1 MGNSQMY
8 APQAMDEAL
17 RRSVRHGYITVK
29 AFMGFS
35 HLKRKSAKAFLDS
48 LCVGEKPLLRCY
60 REGRTWHYVVLR
72 TITPAKK

>member
-1 MGNSQMY
+1 ME
-8 APQAMDEAL
+8 EAL
-17 RRSVRHGYITVK
+17 RQSCRNGYTTIST
-29 AFMGFS
+29 FMMFS

-72 TITPAKK
+72 TITPVKK

>member
-1 MGNSQMY
+1 MIKQRKEHHYTTIS
-8 APQAMDEAL
+8 
-17 RRSVRHGYITVK
+17 T
-29 AFMGFS
+29 FMMFS